1 MLAFSVGL
9 RLPLS
14 FSFSPTAKKNKCFVL
29 GKVQALVV
37 NAKNPKTGKEN
48 ARSTKSA
55 NEWRAKKKNVRQKYF
70 KFSLHIYAVVVRYS
84 ENVCL
89 LLSFTSCYGR
99 ADVIFFPLLVSSFL
113 AYCKIQWHTTNQNK
127 RANSTKT
134 AANANQIHLLC
145 ISVHLVHSFCDFQP
159 SSAGVLSL
167 WLGGSVPS

>member
-1 MLAFSVGL
+1 MFRAGKSTSTRGKC
-9 RLPLS
+9 
-14 FSFSPTAKKNKCFVL
+14 KKPKDRERECQID
-29 GKVQALVV
+29 KKRKRMKSEE
-37 NAKNPKTGKEN
+37 KNCP
-48 ARSTKSA
+48 A
-55 NEWRAKKKNVRQKYF
+55 KYF

-145 ISVHLVHSFCDFQP
+145 ISVHLVHSFCDSQP

-167 WLGGSVPS
+167 WLGARCLVKRSTLQTIFQQLEQ

>member
-1 MLAFSVGL
+1 MKSEG
-9 RLPLS
+9 
-14 FSFSPTAKKNKCFVL
+14 KKCP
-29 GKVQALVV
+29 A
-37 NAKNPKTGKEN
+37 
-48 ARSTKSA
+48 
-55 NEWRAKKKNVRQKYF
+55 KYF

-145 ISVHLVHSFCDFQP
+145 ISVHLVHSFCDSQP
-159 SSAGVLSL
+159 SSVGVLSL
-167 WLGGSVPS
+167 WLDGSVLGAQLNEAHFKLFSSNWNNSRNKESTQWKMLRLHKYIWPRYQSFHLK